1 MKACPMEN
9 IEDRVRQLIANQ
21 LKVGASNLT
30 DEARFVE
37 DLKATSLDIVEMI
50 MALED
55 AFEVEISDTDA
66 EKMHTVQDVVACM
79 AAKQNV

>member
-1 MKACPMEN
+1 MEN